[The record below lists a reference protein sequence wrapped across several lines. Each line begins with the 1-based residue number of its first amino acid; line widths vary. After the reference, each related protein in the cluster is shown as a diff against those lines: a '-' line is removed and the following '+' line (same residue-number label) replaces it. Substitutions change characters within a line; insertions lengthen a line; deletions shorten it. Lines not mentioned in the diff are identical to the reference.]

1 MSMANEAGLDEAR
14 LDAAPFALFREW
26 LAEAERAALPEFNA
40 MTLAT
45 ASIDGRPSA
54 RMVLLRGFDA
64 RGFAFYTN
72 YLSRKGG
79 ELGVNPFASLVFF
92 WAPLFRQIRVEG
104 SVVKVAITESDAYF
118 ASRPKGHQLGALVAQ
133 QSQVVK
139 DRAQLEQRMEE
150 LEKIYPEGEIVPRP
164 EHWGGFRV
172 EPSSVEFW
180 QGRENRLHDRICYTR
195 QPGDRWNRQRLAP

>member
-1 MSMANEAGLDEAR
+1 MSMPIEAGLDESS
-14 LDAAPFALFREW
+14 LDAVPFALFGRW
-26 LAEAERAALPEFNA
+26 LLEAERAALPEFNA

-54 RMVLLRGFDA
+54 RMVLLRGFDE

-79 ELGVNPFASLVFF
+79 ELAVNPFASLVFF
-92 WAPLFRQIRVEG
+92 WAPPQRQIRVEG
-104 SVVKVAITESDAYF
+104 SVVKVAATESDAYF
-118 ASRPKGHQLGALVAQ
+118 ASRPKGHQLGALVSP

-150 LEKIYPEGEIVPRP
+150 LRKKYQEAESVPRP
-164 EHWGGFRV
+164 EHWGGYRV
-172 EPSSVEFW
+172 EPNTIEFW
-180 QGRENRLHDRICYTR
+180 QGRENRLHDRIRYTR
-195 QPGDRWNRQRLAP
+195 LAGDRWNRQRLAP